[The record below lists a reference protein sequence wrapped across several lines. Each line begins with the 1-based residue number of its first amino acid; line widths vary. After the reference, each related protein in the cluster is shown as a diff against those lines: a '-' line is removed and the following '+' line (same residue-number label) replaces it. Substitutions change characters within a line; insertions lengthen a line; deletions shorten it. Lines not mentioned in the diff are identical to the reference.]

1 MDTMC
6 YERFFKNFWKS
17 PVLDFYS
24 QFNFNVF
31 VNLTDYNIELK
42 NFKGGQVTFKPV
54 LVLMEVF
61 KKSYKMFR
69 TYLSRSWYASL
80 PLFTVS

>member
-17 PVLDFYS
+17 PVLDLYS

-42 NFKGGQVTFKPV
+42 NFKEGQVTFKPV
-54 LVLMEVF
+54 LVLHGSV
-61 KKSYKMFR
+61 
-69 TYLSRSWYASL
+69 
-80 PLFTVS
+80 